1 MSYAIRTDPHD
12 VGFDASPDTVAAE
25 LAQTLGCALLDYDDL
40 AAVPNVTIPFA
51 AFQKALTDGTVTI
64 DNVQVF
70 AGTLTVH
77 GHFDGPDDES
87 WRVIATAP
95 VSSNPSLSVRS

>member
-1 MSYAIRTDPHD
+1 MSCALATDPHE
-12 VGFDASPDTVAAE
+12 VGFDDSPDTVAAE
-25 LAQTLGCALLDYDDL
+25 LAQTLGCVLLDYDDL
-40 AAVPNVTIPFA
+40 AAVPNVTISLA
-51 AFQKALTDGTVTI
+51 ALQSALTAGVVTL
-64 DNVQVF
+64 DDVQVF

-77 GHFDGPDDES
+77 GHFDGPDSET